1 MNAVKKIYLWQNET
15 FGLLLKLLNPALL
28 VMRLYIAQIFF
39 LSGLTK
45 LRDWDST
52 LFLFQEEY
60 HVPLL
65 PPELA
70 AYLGTGGELLLSPL
84 LALGLLTRFSTIG
97 LFIVNL
103 AAALSLPDMTQA
115 AINLHILWGTTIGL
129 LAVLGGGFISADTV
143 VVRYLNE
150 EDEKELSTIH

>member
-1 MNAVKKIYLWQNET
+1 MNRVKYVYLWQHET
-15 FGLLLKLLNPALL
+15 FGLLFKLLNPALL

-84 LALGLLTRFSTIG
+84 LALGFLTRFSAIG
-97 LFIVNL
+97 LFAVNL
-103 AAALSLPDMTQA
+103 VAALSLPDMPQA
-115 AINLHILWGTTIGL
+115 AMNLHILWGMTIGML
-129 LAVLGGGFISADTV
+129 IVLGGGFISMDAFTTRRVSKLCLQRD
-143 VVRYLNE
+143 
-150 EDEKELSTIH
+150 